1 MTAQQLVARVNTVQ
15 RSAASLPM
23 ECWVAVALAVMP
35 FALIAGGGSVD
46 TAIRILLWGIFGVGF
61 DILFGYAGMLSFGQ
75 AAFFGT
81 GSFVTAY
88 LLVSG
93 AVTNFALAVGIGV
106 LASMA
111 FSVLVGLVSLRRVG
125 IYFSMITFAIGEL
138 CFFIQ
143 HSVLSRWTGGDNG
156 LPGVPHPTVRIGE
169 RMFELASGWGM
180 YAAIGV
186 VFVATFWF
194 ARRLVTSPFGRVLN
208 AVRINPERTLA
219 VGHNVARYK
228 MAAFVVAAGYA
239 GLAGTL
245 MGMFQSYV
253 GPDSFALE
261 TSGQVVM
268 QTVVGGVRTL
278 LGPLVGAA
286 VWIYLRD
293 ILQQIPGIGGM
304 WKLILGALFV
314 LAVTTMRRG
323 IVGEIQHIFCK
334 RRMAAAVAQ
343 AAAMDKLAAFAV
355 KVEPNDVPFTAP
367 RISRIRDTTAQS
379 ARTSSDGIAIE
390 AKHIRKQFGGLVALE
405 DVDLAVREG
414 EIMGLIGPN
423 GAGKST
429 LFRILTGEMPATSGE
444 VHFRGRNITGIG
456 VRQACEIGIS
466 KSYQIVQVYPE
477 LSMRENLLVPLLARE
492 RGAFKFDVLTLVRPS
507 DSMMQEADRLLAMM
521 GLSDRVGAP
530 VSDLSYGQKRRLEI
544 GIALATDPHV
554 LLLDEPLAGLSP
566 QERVQVVQVIKTA
579 SVGRTTLVVEHDM
592 DALFGLA
599 DRIAVLHMGRNL
611 AVGPP
616 AEIRENPIVHSAYL
630 GTGDPADPAHVEA
643 DQAGAGRLKATNTG
657 THG

>member
-1 MTAQQLVARVNTVQ
+1 MTAQQLAARAGGVRRLAV
-15 RSAASLPM
+15 SLPT
-23 ECWVAVALAVMP
+23 ECWIVLALALMP
-35 FALIAGGGSVD
+35 FLLLAGGGSVD
-46 TAIRILLWGIFGVGF
+46 TAIRILLWGIFGLGF

-93 AVTNFALAVGIGV
+93 LVTNFLLAIGAGV
-106 LASMA
+106 VASML
-111 FSVLVGLVSLRRVG
+111 FSVLVGMVALKRVG

-156 LPGVPHPTVRIGE
+156 LPGVPHPVFQFGDKT
-169 RMFELASGWGM
+169 FELTSGWGM
-180 YAAIGV
+180 YALIGAI
-186 VFVATFWF
+186 FVATFWF
-194 ARRLVTSPFGRVLN
+194 ARRVVTSPFGRVLN
-208 AVRINPERTLA
+208 ATRINPERTLA
-219 VGHNVARYK
+219 VGHDVQRYK

-245 MGMFQSYV
+245 MGIFQSYV
-253 GPDSFALE
+253 GPDAFALD

-278 LGPLVGAA
+278 IGPLVGAA

-304 WKLILGALFV
+304 WKLILGALFI

-323 IVGEIQHIFCK
+323 IVGEIQHVFYK
-334 RRMAAAVAQ
+334 RRLAAAT
-343 AAAMDKLAAFAV
+343 AAALATEKLAAFAPAPPPV
-355 KVEPNDVPFTAP
+355 DFFAAASRTAAASPRAAASDDGVP
-367 RISRIRDTTAQS
+367 
-379 ARTSSDGIAIE
+379 AIE
-390 AKHIRKQFGGLVALE
+390 ARHIRKQFGGLVALE
-405 DVDLAVREG
+405 DVCLSVREG

-444 VHFRGRNITGIG
+444 VHFRGRNITGVG
-456 VRQACEIGIS
+456 VREACAMGIS

-477 LSMRENLLVPLLARE
+477 LSLRENLLVPLLARQ
-492 RGAFKFDVLTLVRPS
+492 RGAFRFDVMASVKRDGELMK
-507 DSMMQEADRLLAMM
+507 DADRLLAMM
-521 GLSDRVGAP
+521 GLSDRLGGP
-530 VSDLSYGQKRRLEI
+530 VSDLSYGEKRRLEI
-544 GIALATDPHV
+544 GIALATQPDV

-566 QERVQVVQVIKTA
+566 EERVQVVGVIKAA

-616 AEIRENPIVHSAYL
+616 AEIRENPIVHTAYM
-630 GTGDPADPAHVEA
+630 G
-643 DQAGAGRLKATNTG
+643 GRDDD
-657 THG
+657 

>member
-1 MTAQQLVARVNTVQ
+1 MTRQQLAARAHGLRRLAV
-15 RSAASLPM
+15 SLPV
-23 ECWVAVALAVMP
+23 EVWIVVALSLMP
-35 FALIAGGGSVD
+35 FFLLATGGSVD
-46 TAIRILLWGIFGVGF
+46 TAIRILLWGIFGLGF
-61 DILFGYAGMLSFGQ
+61 DILFGYAGLLSFGQ

-93 AVTNFALAVGIGV
+93 AVTSFPLAIGAGV

-111 FSVLVGLVSLRRVG
+111 FSVLVGYVSLRRVG

-143 HSVLSRWTGGDNG
+143 HSMLSRWTGGDNG
-156 LPGVPHPTVRIGE
+156 LPGVPHPVFRIGD
-169 RMFELASGWGM
+169 RVFELTSGWGM
-180 YAAIGV
+180 YVAIMAI
-186 VFVATFWF
+186 FVATFWL
-194 ARRLVTSPFGRVLN
+194 ARRIVTSPFGRVLN
-208 AVRINPERTLA
+208 ATRINPERTLA
-219 VGHNVARYK
+219 VGHDIQRYK
-228 MAAFVVAAGYA
+228 MAAFIVAAAYA

-245 MGMFQSYV
+245 IGIFQSYV
-253 GPDSFALE
+253 GPDAFALD
-261 TSGQVVM
+261 TSGQVLM

-278 LGPLVGAA
+278 IGPLVGAA

-304 WKLILGALFV
+304 WKLILGALFI

-323 IVGEIQHIFCK
+323 IVGEIQHVFHK
-334 RRMAAAVAQ
+334 RRLAAAASDAAAGIQPAAVAPADAHRDFFAGGSPPRRDGEAGAQ
-343 AAAMDKLAAFAV
+343 GKAAIGG
-355 KVEPNDVPFTAP
+355 VPV
-367 RISRIRDTTAQS
+367 
-379 ARTSSDGIAIE
+379 IE
-390 AKHIRKQFGGLVALE
+390 ARHIRKQFGGLVALE
-405 DVDLAVREG
+405 DVCLSVHEG

-444 VHFRGRNITGIG
+444 VHFRGKNITGIG
-456 VRQACEIGIS
+456 VREACQIGIS

-477 LSMRENLLVPLLARE
+477 LSLRENLLVPLLART
-492 RGAFKFDVLTLVRPS
+492 RGAFRFDVLDRVRANS
-507 DSMMQEADRLLAMM
+507 DLTREADRLLAMM
-521 GLSDRVGAP
+521 GLFDQLGGP

-544 GIALATDPHV
+544 GIALATNPDV

-566 QERVQVVQVIKTA
+566 DERTQVVGVIKSA
-579 SVGRTTLVVEHDM
+579 GVGRTVLVVEHDM

-599 DRIAVLHMGRNL
+599 DRVAVLHMGRDL

-616 AEIRENPIVHSAYL
+616 GEIRDNPIVHTAYL
-630 GTGDPADPAHVEA
+630 GVRDEAKPALAM
-643 DQAGAGRLKATNTG
+643 
-657 THG
+657 

>member
-1 MTAQQLVARVNTVQ
+1 MTAQQLAARVGGMRRLAV
-15 RSAASLPM
+15 SLPT
-23 ECWVAVALAVMP
+23 ECWIVAALALMP
-35 FALIAGGGSVD
+35 FVLLATGGSVD
-46 TAIRILLWGIFGVGF
+46 TAIRILLWGIFGLGF

-93 AVTNFALAVGIGV
+93 AVSNVLLAVGAGV
-106 LASMA
+106 VASMA
-111 FSVLVGLVSLRRVG
+111 FSVLVGFVALKRVG

-143 HSVLSRWTGGDNG
+143 HSVLAPWTGGDNG
-156 LPGVPHPTVRIGE
+156 LPGVPHP
-169 RMFELASGWGM
+169 MFQFGDRTYELTAGWGM
-180 YAAIGV
+180 YALIGAI
-186 VFVATFWF
+186 FVATFWF
-194 ARRLVTSPFGRVLN
+194 ARRVVASPFGRVLN
-208 AVRINPERTLA
+208 AARINPERTLA
-219 VGHNVARYK
+219 VGHDIQRYK

-245 MGMFQSYV
+245 MGIFQSYV
-253 GPDSFALE
+253 GPDAFALD

-278 LGPLVGAA
+278 IGPLVGAA

-304 WKLILGALFV
+304 WKLILGALFI

-323 IVGEIQHIFCK
+323 IVGEIQHYLRQ
-334 RRMAAAVAQ
+334 RRLARGE
-343 AAAMDKLAAFAV
+343 KLAAFA
-355 KVEPNDVPFTAP
+355 PPPAAPDLTAATLRTP
-367 RISRIRDTTAQS
+367 AAV
-379 ARTSSDGIAIE
+379 ARTSVAVEGVPAIE
-390 AKHIRKQFGGLVALE
+390 ARHIRKQFGGLVALE
-405 DVDLAVREG
+405 DVCLAVREG

-444 VHFRGRNITGIG
+444 VHFRGRNITGVG
-456 VRQACEIGIS
+456 VREACEMGIS

-477 LSMRENLLVPLLARE
+477 LSLRENLLVPLLARQ
-492 RGAFKFDVLTLVRPS
+492 RSAFRFDVLTALRP
-507 DSMMQEADRLLAMM
+507 DSELMKDTDRLLAMM
-521 GLSDRVGAP
+521 GLHDRLGGP
-530 VSDLSYGQKRRLEI
+530 VSDLSYGEKRRLEI
-544 GIALATDPHV
+544 GIALATSPDV

-566 QERVQVVQVIKTA
+566 EERVQVVKVIKAA

-630 GTGDPADPAHVEA
+630 GAKDEA
-643 DQAGAGRLKATNTG
+643 
-657 THG
+657 

>member
-1 MTAQQLVARVNTVQ
+1 MTAQQLAARAGGVRRLAV
-15 RSAASLPM
+15 SLPT
-23 ECWVAVALAVMP
+23 ECWIVLALALMP
-35 FALIAGGGSVD
+35 FLLLAGGGSVD
-46 TAIRILLWGIFGVGF
+46 TAIRILLWGIFGLGF

-93 AVTNFALAVGIGV
+93 LVTNFLLAIGAGV
-106 LASMA
+106 VASML
-111 FSVLVGLVSLRRVG
+111 FSVLVGMVALKRVG

-143 HSVLSRWTGGDNG
+143 HSVLARWTGGDNG
-156 LPGVPHPTVRIGE
+156 LPGVPHPVFQFGDRS
-169 RMFELASGWGM
+169 FELASGWGM
-180 YAAIGV
+180 YAVIAAI
-186 VFVATFWF
+186 FVATFWF
-194 ARRLVTSPFGRVLN
+194 ARRVVTSPFGRVLN
-208 AVRINPERTLA
+208 ATRINPERTLA
-219 VGHNVARYK
+219 VGHDVQRYK

-239 GLAGTL
+239 GLAGTM
-245 MGMFQSYV
+245 MGIFQSYV
-253 GPDSFALE
+253 GPDAFALD

-278 LGPLVGAA
+278 IGPLVGAA

-304 WKLILGALFV
+304 WKLILGALFI

-323 IVGEIQHIFCK
+323 IVGEIQHYFHK
-334 RRMAAAVAQ
+334 RRLAVAKAAA
-343 AAAMDKLAAFAV
+343 AASEKLAAFA
-355 KVEPNDVPFTAP
+355 PAMTPADFLAAAP
-367 RISRIRDTTAQS
+367 RTTS
-379 ARTSSDGIAIE
+379 AEERAARVQAGAEGVPAIE
-390 AKHIRKQFGGLVALE
+390 ARHIRKQFGGLVALE
-405 DVDLAVREG
+405 DVCLSVREG

-444 VHFRGRNITGIG
+444 VHFRGRNITGVG
-456 VRQACEIGIS
+456 VREACAMGIS

-477 LSMRENLLVPLLARE
+477 LSLRENLLVPLLARQ
-492 RGAFKFDVLTLVRPS
+492 RGAFRFDVMASVKRDGELMK
-507 DSMMQEADRLLAMM
+507 DADRLLAMM
-521 GLSDRVGAP
+521 GLSDRLGGP
-530 VSDLSYGQKRRLEI
+530 VSDLSYGEKRRLEI
-544 GIALATDPHV
+544 GIALATQPDV

-566 QERVQVVQVIKTA
+566 EERVQVVGVIKAA

-616 AEIRENPIVHSAYL
+616 AEIRENPIVHTAYM
-630 GTGDPADPAHVEA
+630 G
-643 DQAGAGRLKATNTG
+643 GRDDD
-657 THG
+657 

>member
-1 MTAQQLVARVNTVQ
+1 MTAQQLAARAGGMRRLAV
-15 RSAASLPM
+15 SLPT
-23 ECWVAVALAVMP
+23 ECWIVLALALMP
-35 FALIAGGGSVD
+35 FLLLAGGGSVD
-46 TAIRILLWGIFGVGF
+46 TAIRILLWGIFGLGF

-93 AVTNFALAVGIGV
+93 LVTNFLLAIGAGV
-106 LASMA
+106 LASML
-111 FSVLVGLVSLRRVG
+111 FSVLVGMVALKRVG

-156 LPGVPHPTVRIGE
+156 LPGVPHPVFEFGDKT
-169 RMFELASGWGM
+169 FELTSGWGM
-180 YAAIGV
+180 YTLIAAI
-186 VFVATFWF
+186 FVATFWF
-194 ARRLVTSPFGRVLN
+194 ARRVVTSPFGRVLN
-208 AVRINPERTLA
+208 ATRINPERTLA
-219 VGHNVARYK
+219 VGHDVQRYK

-245 MGMFQSYV
+245 MGIFQSYV
-253 GPDSFALE
+253 GPDAFALD

-278 LGPLVGAA
+278 IGPLVGAA

-304 WKLILGALFV
+304 WKLILGALFI

-323 IVGEIQHIFCK
+323 IVGEIQHVFYK
-334 RRMAAAVAQ
+334 RRLAAAT
-343 AAAMDKLAAFAV
+343 AAALATEKLAAFAPASPPV
-355 KVEPNDVPFTAP
+355 DFFAAASRTAAASPRSAASEDGVP
-367 RISRIRDTTAQS
+367 
-379 ARTSSDGIAIE
+379 AIE
-390 AKHIRKQFGGLVALE
+390 ARHIRKQFGGLVALE
-405 DVDLAVREG
+405 DVCLSVREG

-444 VHFRGRNITGIG
+444 VHFRGRNITGVG
-456 VRQACEIGIS
+456 VREACAMGIS

-477 LSMRENLLVPLLARE
+477 LSLRENLLVPLLARQ
-492 RGAFKFDVLTLVRPS
+492 RGAFRFDVMASVKRDGELMK
-507 DSMMQEADRLLAMM
+507 DADRLLAMM
-521 GLSDRVGAP
+521 GLSDRLGGP
-530 VSDLSYGQKRRLEI
+530 VSDLSYGEKRRLEI
-544 GIALATDPHV
+544 GIALATQPDV

-566 QERVQVVQVIKTA
+566 EERVQVVGVIKAA

-616 AEIRENPIVHSAYL
+616 AEIRENPIVHTAYM
-630 GTGDPADPAHVEA
+630 G
-643 DQAGAGRLKATNTG
+643 GRDDD
-657 THG
+657 

>member
-1 MTAQQLVARVNTVQ
+1 VTGRELVAGTGRAHRLAVW
-15 RSAASLPM
+15 LPV
-23 ECWVAVALAVMP
+23 ECWLSLALLVLP
-35 FALIAGGGSVD
+35 FVLLAAGGSVD

-93 AVTNFALAVGIGV
+93 AVTNVALAVGIGV
-106 LASMA
+106 AASMA
-111 FSVLVGLVSLRRVG
+111 LSVLVGLVALRRVG
-125 IYFSMITFAIGEL
+125 IYFAMITFAIGEL

-143 HSVLSRWTGGDNG
+143 HSALSRWTGGDNG
-156 LPGVPHPTVRIGE
+156 LPGVPHPSVRIGD
-169 RMFELASGWGM
+169 RLFELASGWGM
-180 YAAIGV
+180 YAAIAV
-186 VFVATFWF
+186 VFVVTFWF
-194 ARRLVTSPFGRVLN
+194 ARRIVASPFGRVLN

-219 VGHNVARYK
+219 VGHDVQRYK
-228 MAAFVVAAGYA
+228 MAAFVIAAGYA

-253 GPDSFALE
+253 GPDAFALD

-314 LAVTTMRRG
+314 LAVTAMRRG
-323 IVGEIQHIFCK
+323 IVGEIQHVFYK
-334 RRMAAAVAQ
+334 RRMAVAVVQ
-343 AAAMDKLAAFAV
+343 AAARERLAAFKPV
-355 KVEPNDVPFTAP
+355 MGTTDVPCIAP
-367 RISRIRDTTAQS
+367 RSGRHTDGGPGHATL
-379 ARTSSDGIAIE
+379 ARGAFAIE
-390 AKHIRKQFGGLVALE
+390 ARHIRKQFGGLVALE
-405 DVDLAVREG
+405 DVDLSVREG

-444 VHFRGRNITGIG
+444 VHFRGRNITGVG
-456 VRQACEIGIS
+456 VRNACEMGIS
-466 KSYQIVQVYPE
+466 KSYQIVQLYPE
-477 LSMRENLLVPLLARE
+477 LSMRENLLVSLLARM
-492 RGAFKFDVLTLVRPS
+492 RGAFRFDVLALVGPDDPVVR
-507 DSMMQEADRLLAMM
+507 EADRLLATV
-521 GLSDRVGAP
+521 GLSDSVGAP

-544 GIALATDPHV
+544 GLALATDPHV

-566 QERVQVVQVIKTA
+566 QERVQMVQVIRTA

-611 AVGPP
+611 AVGLP

-630 GTGDPADPAHVEA
+630 GTGDDAEIEA
-643 DQAGAGRLKATNTG
+643 AVDAQEAEATAGGRE
-657 THG
+657 

>member
-1 MTAQQLVARVNTVQ
+1 MTAQQLAARAGGVRRLAV
-15 RSAASLPM
+15 SLPT
-23 ECWVAVALAVMP
+23 ECWIVLALALMP
-35 FALIAGGGSVD
+35 FLLLAGGGSVD
-46 TAIRILLWGIFGVGF
+46 TAIRILLWGIFGLGF

-93 AVTNFALAVGIGV
+93 LVTNFLLAIGAGV
-106 LASMA
+106 VASML
-111 FSVLVGLVSLRRVG
+111 FSVLVGMVALKRVG

-156 LPGVPHPTVRIGE
+156 LPGVPHPVFQFGDRS
-169 RMFELASGWGM
+169 FELASGWGM
-180 YAAIGV
+180 YAVIATI
-186 VFVATFWF
+186 FVATFWF
-194 ARRLVTSPFGRVLN
+194 ARRVVTSPFGRVLN
-208 AVRINPERTLA
+208 ATRINPERTLA
-219 VGHNVARYK
+219 VGHDVQRYK

-245 MGMFQSYV
+245 MGIFQSYV
-253 GPDSFALE
+253 GPDAFALD

-278 LGPLVGAA
+278 IGPLVGAA

-304 WKLILGALFV
+304 WKLILGALFI

-323 IVGEIQHIFCK
+323 IVGEIQHVFYK
-334 RRMAAAVAQ
+334 RRMAAA
-343 AAAMDKLAAFAV
+343 AAAAAATEKLAAFA
-355 KVEPNDVPFTAP
+355 PAAPPADFFAAAAGTATASPRAAASDDGVP
-367 RISRIRDTTAQS
+367 
-379 ARTSSDGIAIE
+379 AIE
-390 AKHIRKQFGGLVALE
+390 ARHIRKQFGGLVALE
-405 DVDLAVREG
+405 DVCLSVREG

-444 VHFRGRNITGIG
+444 VHFRGKNITGVG
-456 VRQACEIGIS
+456 VREACAMGIS

-477 LSMRENLLVPLLARE
+477 LSLRENLLVPLLARQ
-492 RGAFKFDVLTLVRPS
+492 RGAFRFDVMASVKRDGELMK
-507 DSMMQEADRLLAMM
+507 DADRLLAMM
-521 GLSDRVGAP
+521 GLSDRLGGP
-530 VSDLSYGQKRRLEI
+530 VSDLSYGEKRRLEI
-544 GIALATDPHV
+544 GIALATQPDV

-566 QERVQVVQVIKTA
+566 EERVQVVGVIKAA
-579 SVGRTTLVVEHDM
+579 SIGRTTLVVEHDM

-616 AEIRENPIVHSAYL
+616 AEIRENPIVHTAYM
-630 GTGDPADPAHVEA
+630 G
-643 DQAGAGRLKATNTG
+643 GRDED
-657 THG
+657 